1 MGIITIIVFI
11 LHIIHNIFM
20 VSVTK
25 NSIHPLTHE
34 LEKRILHNPLL
45 NIDTFIIP
53 SPYVKNPNLIKD
65 YEHSFVYIEE
75 GELLGYILVYSDK
88 EKHDFLIYKVITSPF
103 GRGLGIGA
111 LLIEYL
117 AQMIPTGSNINL
129 YVWEKQQDTMDF
141 FSNMG
146 FNSNES
152 IVYRNLIYHYFTSTK
167 GMVIK
172 SRSTEKI
179 QGFTA
184 QEEIG
189 NTRHDA
195 RKVVRLLSSMVD
207 KLALE
212 NCSRIIEDINRE
224 TTGLVN
230 ILNSFR
236 DSIETIHEVDLK
248 DLIVERIIPFID
260 TSSDNC
266 EIKFHMTSR
275 ISSIKGS
282 YVNISRAIINLIS
295 NALEAIKEKGGNGYI
310 KLDLSQDEENVYLL
324 VEDNGTGIKPE
335 LRVKDK
341 NGYPAFVGKTTKK
354 RKKGEGLGTIQIF
367 STIGVDN
374 ILICSIPGEGTAW
387 RLSFKKKQK
396 EKEKWF
402 LSLERRFFEFRDL
415 REGIRLT
422 NRTPENVII
431 STIWLMRKME
441 IFLFDVIMQF
451 SKFHNMRDVY
461 RNTLIYLQG
470 YESEEKLK
478 ETIDDYRCDNP
489 VIKEWMFEICREIRD
504 TMNKLENTID
514 LDDYKGEFFKSYG
527 QAIGNIMIF
536 TLDPENGNFLV
547 TDRKLAE
554 HFDFVYYLKKDRDE
568 LLRGEF
574 IGDMKNHEKPILFG
588 VWNISTD
595 EELHERLIQIREG
608 ARRLVEIGI
617 DTEKKLAFYQTTY
630 CNNVNDI
637 DTDKT
642 TTFGEFMNL
651 TDDQLL
657 RFKRESDDELQGFL
671 VHRD

>member
-1 MGIITIIVFI
+1 
-11 LHIIHNIFM
+11 M
-20 VSVTK
+20 VSITS
-25 NSIHPLTHE
+25 NFIYPLTPD

-65 YEHSFVYIEE
+65 YEHSFVFIEE
-75 GELLGYILVYSDK
+75 GEMLGYILVYSDK
-88 EKHDFLIYKVITSPF
+88 GKQNFLIYKVITSPF
-103 GRGLGIGA
+103 GRGMGIGT

-117 AQMIPTGSNINL
+117 AEMIPTGSSINL

-141 FSNMG
+141 FSSMG
-146 FNSNES
+146 FKSKES

-167 GMVIK
+167 GQIIK
-172 SRSTEKI
+172 YSDTVKI
-179 QGFTA
+179 RGLTA

-195 RKVVRLLSSMVD
+195 RKVVRLLSSMVE

-212 NCSRIIEDINRE
+212 NCGRIIEDINRE

-260 TSSDNC
+260 TSSSNC
-266 EIKFHMTSR
+266 EIRFNMESR
-275 ISSIKGS
+275 ISTIKGS
-282 YVNISRAIINLIS
+282 YVNISRALINLIS
-295 NALEAIKEKGGNGYI
+295 NSLEAIKEKGEKGI
-310 KLDLSQDEENVYLL
+310 VTLHLSQDEENVYLIA
-324 VEDNGTGIKPE
+324 EDNGTGIKPE
-335 LRVKDK
+335 LLKKDEE
-341 NGYPAFVGKTTKK
+341 GYPAFVGKTTKV

-367 STIGVDN
+367 SSIGVEN
-374 ILICSIPGEGTAW
+374 ILICSIPGEGTSW
-387 RLSFKKKQK
+387 RLRFKKKQK

-402 LSLERRFFEFRDL
+402 LSLERRFFEFIDL
-415 REGIRLT
+415 REGIKLT
-422 NRTPENVII
+422 AKTPENVII
-431 STIWLMRKME
+431 SIIWLMRKME
-441 IFLFDVIMQF
+441 IFLFDLIMQF

-489 VIKEWMFEICREIRD
+489 VIKSWMYDICIEIRQIM
-504 TMNKLENTID
+504 TSLENAVNVND
-514 LDDYKGEFFKSYG
+514 FKGEFFNSYG

-554 HFDFVYYLKKDRDE
+554 HFDFVYYLKKERDD

-574 IGDMKNHEKPILFG
+574 IGDMKNLDNPILFG

-595 EELHERLIQIREG
+595 EDLINKLKLIREG
-608 ARRLVEIGI
+608 AKRLVETGI
-617 DTEKKLAFYQTTY
+617 DKKKKLAFYQTTY
-630 CNNVNDI
+630 CDNENDI
-637 DTDKT
+637 DTDIT
-642 TTFGEFMNL
+642 TTFGEFIKL
-651 TDDQLL
+651 SDEELH
-657 RFKRESDDELQGFL
+657 RFKRTAEDELQGFL